1 MAEDAQDRYI
11 LELLQNSPPEIA
23 APPPQEQQEIGL
35 ASLISGAKEKAGD
48 LWERYKKFSY
58 PPLPDAEPERK
69 LPVDIVPPAEKPDV
83 GYNPNWRENPTIK
96 SIIENDP
103 IIERIIMAESSG
115 DINAKSDDGAR
126 GLMQIMPSTSE
137 NEVGFGVNY
146 TLDRNELWNPVK
158 NVQFG
163 SDYFKGLRK
172 YYGNNKD
179 ALIAYNWGHGNYQSF
194 RDLGYWIEKKGD
206 KEIIHKTLPKET
218 RDYVT
223 KILGKEKH
231 TGGMIQRNPYPYNA
245 RPI

>member
-1 MAEDAQDRYI
+1 MSER
-11 LELLQNSPPEIA
+11 ELPMNI
-23 APPPQEQQEIGL
+23 I
-35 ASLISGAKEKAGD
+35 
-48 LWERYKKFSY
+48 
-58 PPLPDAEPERK
+58 
-69 LPVDIVPPAEKPDV
+69 PPAEKPDV
-83 GYNPNWRENPTIK
+83 GYNPNWKENPTIK
-96 SIIENDP
+96 SIIKNDP

-115 DINAKSDDGAR
+115 RVDVPDSPVGAR
-126 GLMQIMPSTSE
+126 GLMQIMKNTAERDP
-137 NEVGFGVNY
+137 GFGVDY
-146 TLDRNELWNPVK
+146 TLSYDELSDPVK

-231 TGGMIQRNPYPYNA
+231 TGGMIQRNPYPYNP